1 VRVELAE
8 AGVALLVGTMYS
20 GRRERIVLPSAVAEV
35 AFGR

>member
-8 AGVALLVGTMYS
+8 AGVALLVATMY
-20 GRRERIVLPSAVAEV
+20 GGTRERIVLPPAVAEV